1 MSSDELANLTLE
13 YLKRFDS
20 RLERMEN
27 DVSDIKFRLRQ
38 VEETISHHTS
48 RFDRID
54 DRLLQIEKRL
64 DLVDA

>member
-1 MSSDELANLTLE
+1 MSSDEIANLTLE